1 MSLRAKLVL
10 WYTAV
15 FAVSGSLLCVTLY
28 LLIAHALGAEA
39 DRFLEE
45 EFQEVRQITRDL
57 LPQPAALKARIAAEL
72 RHARAFAYFYRLHDP
87 AAGRDLLAVAAKG
100 LEEAATA
107 CPAPAAPEPAY
118 SWVEVG
124 QPPKSLRVL
133 SAALDPAASSRLML
147 QLGVHNR
154 WLERRTAALR
164 KYLAGTL
171 FAAVLIAALGGWAL
185 ASRSLRPIDRI
196 AADLSRV
203 ESTTLDAR
211 LPVSASRDEVAR
223 LRQAINR
230 MLDRL
235 SAAFGRL
242 QSFTAD
248 AAHELRT
255 PLTALQLRLET
266 AINRPRSEAEARE
279 AINDAL
285 HQVAE
290 LSSLV
295 ENLLLLAQMDAE
307 HELPAPVPVDLVD
320 LLRRIE
326 EPFAL
331 LAEEKNISLAIEAN
345 GPVTTIGD
353 PVLLRR
359 VFGNLLDNAL
369 RYTPAG
375 GRVTARVACGPAGC
389 VVTVSD
395 TGVGIAPEAIGRVF
409 DRFYR
414 ADESR
419 SRADGGAG
427 LGLSIAKR
435 AVELHRG
442 TIAIESTPGKGTTV
456 TVRLPPPRPCTA

>member
-1 MSLRAKLVL
+1 MSLRGKLVL
-10 WYTAV
+10 WYTTV
-15 FAVSGSLLCVTLY
+15 FAVSGSLLCVALY

-45 EFQEVRQITRDL
+45 EFQEVRQITQEL

-72 RHARAFAYFYRLHDP
+72 RSAKAFAYFYRLHDP
-87 AAGRDLLAVAAKG
+87 ATGRDLLAVAAKG

-107 CPAPAAPEPAY
+107 CPVPAAPGPAY

-124 QPPKSLRVL
+124 QPPKGLRVL
-133 SAALDPAASSRLML
+133 SAALDPRGDSRLTL

-154 WLERRTAALR
+154 WLERRTASLR

-211 LPVSASRDEVAR
+211 VPVSASRDEVAR

-235 SAAFGRL
+235 SAAFERL
-242 QSFTAD
+242 RGFTAD

-279 AINDAL
+279 ALSDAL

-307 HELPAPVPVDLVD
+307 HELPAPMPVDLVG

-331 LAEEKNISLAIEAN
+331 LAEEKDITLAIEAA
-345 GPVTTIGD
+345 GPVATVGD
-353 PVLLRR
+353 PMLLRR

-369 RYTPAG
+369 RYTPSG
-375 GRVTARVACGPAGC
+375 GRVTARVACDGAGC

-395 TGVGIAPEAIGRVF
+395 TGIGITPEALGRVF

-442 TIAIESTPGKGTTV
+442 AIAIESAPGKGTTV
-456 TVRLPPPRPCTA
+456 TVRLPPPRPGTA